1 MRQHQISF
9 QQPLVYFFVS
19 QKDFKIETALK
30 NTKKT
35 DKLPIVQLKLA
46 ETITYRMF
54 PLGKNEILVRF
65 ENLADLIDA
74 KNESA
79 LPQFINI
86 EQFADD
92 LYLEE
97 NQIKATNFEIQEMSL
112 QGVYP

>member
-1 MRQHQISF
+1 
-9 QQPLVYFFVS
+9 
-19 QKDFKIETALK
+19 
-30 NTKKT
+30 
-35 DKLPIVQLKLA
+35 
-46 ETITYRMF
+46 MF

-97 NQIKATNFEIQEMSL
+97 NQIKATNFEI
-112 QGVYP
+112 